1 MARTTRHLRL
11 SEPVS
16 ALLEVLYLTCLLCV
30 PNKDGPNAIELHIE
44 SQTINIDMWMRKII
58 VEPMRP
64 LVTVWRRI
72 SSDNSRRDHVDSRG
86 SGAQ

>member
-30 PNKDGPNAIELHIE
+30 PNKDGRNAIAYPIPNYQH
-44 SQTINIDMWMRKII
+44 
-58 VEPMRP
+58 
-64 LVTVWRRI
+64 
-72 SSDNSRRDHVDSRG
+72 
-86 SGAQ
+86 